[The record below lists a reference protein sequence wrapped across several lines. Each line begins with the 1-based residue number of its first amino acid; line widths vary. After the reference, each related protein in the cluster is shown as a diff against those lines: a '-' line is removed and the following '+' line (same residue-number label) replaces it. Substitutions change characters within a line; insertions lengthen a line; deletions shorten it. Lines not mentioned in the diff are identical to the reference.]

1 MNYDN
6 PMREPQIVKCVVNIG
21 VGQGGEQLRK
31 GFRVIEMLTGQEPVE
46 SEASTTNADFG
57 IRKNEPIA
65 CKVTLRG
72 DKAEDFLKE
81 AFWVKENTLYKE
93 NFDDHGNFSFGISDY
108 TEFEGMS
115 YNPNIGIFG
124 MDISVELARKGVRVK
139 KRKKRPKHI
148 PEHHQLSIEEAIEF
162 IEDRFDVEVLE

>member
-31 GFRVIEMLTGQEPVE
+31 GFQVIEMLTGQEPVE
-46 SEASTTNADFG
+46 GIAKTTNADFG
-57 IRKNEPIA
+57 IRQNEPIS
-65 CKVTLRG
+65 CRVTLRG
-72 DKAEDFLKE
+72 DKAKDFLE
-81 AFWVKENTLYKE
+81 DAFWVKEKTLYKK

-108 TEFEGMS
+108 TDFEGMS
-115 YNPNIGIFG
+115 YDPNIGIFG

-139 KRKKRPKHI
+139 KRKKRPKKI
-148 PEHHQLSIEEAIEF
+148 PKNHQLSIDEAVEF

>member
-46 SEASTTNADFG
+46 TSAQKTNADFG
-57 IRKNEPIA
+57 IRKKEPIA

-72 DKAEDFLKE
+72 KQAEEFLEK
-81 AFWVKENTLYKE
+81 AFWVKENTLYTK
-93 NFDDHGNFSFGISDY
+93 NFDKNGNFSFGISDY
-108 TEFEGMS
+108 TDFEGMS

-124 MDISVELARKGVRVK
+124 MDISVEMARKGIRVK
-139 KRKKRPKHI
+139 KRKKQPKHI
-148 PEHHQLSIEEAIEF
+148 PSHHQLSKEESIEF
-162 IEDRFDVEVLE
+162 IQDRFDVEVPE